1 MTSAGFPG
9 QLFPFLHFENWDGGV
24 GGVGKKFVFN
34 YLTGVGQTLLLG
46 LFWGFFFPAFFL
58 LFPKRGENELRKG
71 SWWGVGGRRFS
82 GASGAALMKPAL
94 EGPFAKVLGGGPPS
108 RPSPSQNAVEFE

>member
-1 MTSAGFPG
+1 MTGAGFPG
-9 QLFPFLHFENWDGGV
+9 QLFPFLHFENWDGGG

-46 LFWGFFFPAFFL
+46 LFWGFFSRFL
-58 LFPKRGENELRKG
+58 SFPKRGENELRKG
-71 SWWGVGGRRFS
+71 SWRGVGGRGFS

-94 EGPFAKVLGGGPPS
+94 EGPFAKVLGGGEPPT
-108 RPSPSQNAVEFE
+108 RPSPSQNAVAFQ